1 MKHSALAFAAT
12 LLVAAPVAAAGAQQR
27 DFRFEIT
34 SVGDSTVTFRTGRLT
49 WIVRSPST
57 IVVDPRRRDALVAR
71 LKVLSVSSAGEAT
84 AVVTGQTGRITTDH
98 FVLAIE
104 PRSRWYRSPLLW
116 IGTAFGLATGFA
128 LGKL

>member
-1 MKHSALAFAAT
+1 MRLLLTLGVVALLCT
-12 LLVAAPVAAAGAQQR
+12 PLRGTQAQQR

-34 SVGDSTVTFRTGRLT
+34 AVGDSTVTFRAGRLT

-71 LKVLSVSSAGEAT
+71 LKVLSVSSSGEAT
-84 AVVTGQTGRITTDH
+84 ALVTGQTGRITTEH
-98 FVLAIE
+98 FVVAAE
-104 PRSRWYRSPLLW
+104 PKSRWYRSPLLW
-116 IGTAFGLATGFA
+116 IGTAFGLAAGFG

>member
-1 MKHSALAFAAT
+1 MRFLLALV
-12 LLVAAPVAAAGAQQR
+12 VALMTVVPASVVAGQTR

-34 SVGDSTVTFRTGRLT
+34 AVGDTTVTFRAGRLT

-71 LKVLSVSSAGEAT
+71 LKVLSVSSTGEAT
-84 AVVTGQTGRITTDH
+84 ALVTGQTGRITTEH
-98 FVLAIE
+98 FVLAAE
-104 PRSRWYRSPLLW
+104 PKTRWYRSPLLW
-116 IGTAFGLATGFA
+116 IGTAFGLAAGFG

>member
-1 MKHSALAFAAT
+1 MRFLFALVVA
-12 LLVAAPVAAAGAQQR
+12 LLALAPVAGVQAQTR

-34 SVGDSTVTFRTGRLT
+34 AVGDSTVTFRAGRLT

-71 LKVLSVSSAGEAT
+71 LKVISVSSTGEAT
-84 AVVTGQTGRITTDH
+84 ALVTGQTGRITTEH
-98 FVLAIE
+98 FVLAAE
-104 PRSRWYRSPLLW
+104 PRTRWYRSPLLW
-116 IGTAFGLATGFA
+116 IGTAFGLAAGFG